1 MIDHFS
7 RCMSSFLHTWQINR
21 FESFSPNQINKS
33 PIRSDIDLTLDFR
46 LGALPT
52 IKSHIFSQ
60 INLAYPLEICGMYTN
75 YVSVRLF
82 HSLCCYF
89 LSGPVMHHGLGHN
102 SAIKHFDRPQ
112 NWNIE
117 IPSPKIKH
125 ERSQKVKSA
134 CMCSKERK
142 VKIKI

>member
-33 PIRSDIDLTLDFR
+33 PIRSDIDLTLEFR

-60 INLAYPLEICGMYTN
+60 INLAYLARNMRNVHEL
-75 YVSVRLF
+75 RLR
-82 HSLCCYF
+82 SAMCCYF

-102 SAIKHFDRPQ
+102 SAVKHFDRPQ